1 MSNLNGLK
9 NLLDNKISVGKIVN
23 SHGVKG
29 EVKILPFTNLKSLI
43 RELDHVILFNP
54 SNKSFFFSKVL
65 KVKDLN
71 RFYVLALQ
79 GITNID
85 EAKKMMGYEIYTD
98 MKNLPYLEEDEY
110 YWFEILESKVY
121 YEDGEYIGQVQEI
134 IETGANDV
142 ISVVKEEPNGETKE
156 TLIPMTDYYIVDL
169 KKDEKTIITKKMDW
183 YNEGKEDAD

>member
-79 GITNID
+79 GVTNMD

-98 MKNLPYLEEDEY
+98 IENLPCLEEDEY

-134 IETGANDV
+134 IETGANEV

-156 TLIPMTDYYIVDL
+156 TLIPMTDYYIVEL

>member
-1 MSNLNGLK
+1 MSNLNSLK

-79 GITNID
+79 GVTNID

-98 MKNLPYLEEDEY
+98 VKNLPYLEEDEY

>member
-1 MSNLNGLK
+1 VSNLNGLK

-79 GITNID
+79 GVTNID

-98 MKNLPYLEEDEY
+98 IENLPCLEEDEY

-134 IETGANDV
+134 IETGANEV
-142 ISVVKEEPNGETKE
+142 ISVVKEEPNGESKE
-156 TLIPMTDYYIVDL
+156 TLIPMTDYYIVEL

>member
-1 MSNLNGLK
+1 MSNLNSLK

-79 GITNID
+79 GVTNID

-98 MKNLPYLEEDEY
+98 MENLPCLEEDEY

-121 YEDGEYIGQVQEI
+121 YEDGEYIGRVQEI

>member
-1 MSNLNGLK
+1 VSNLKGLK

-29 EVKILPFTNLKSLI
+29 EVKILPFTNLRSLI

-79 GITNID
+79 GITNMD

-98 MKNLPYLEEDEY
+98 IENLPCLEEDEY

-134 IETGANDV
+134 IETGANEV

>member
-79 GITNID
+79 GVTNID

-98 MKNLPYLEEDEY
+98 IENLPCLEEDEY

-134 IETGANDV
+134 IETGANEV

>member
-1 MSNLNGLK
+1 MNSLK

-79 GITNID
+79 GVTNID

-169 KKDEKTIITKKMDW
+169 KKNEKTIITKKMDW

>member
-79 GITNID
+79 GVTNID

-98 MKNLPYLEEDEY
+98 IENLPCLEEDEY

-134 IETGANDV
+134 IETGANEV

-156 TLIPMTDYYIVDL
+156 TLIPMTDYYIVEL
-169 KKDEKTIITKKMDW
+169 KKVEKTIITKKMDW